1 MRSKQAYCSARDQEV
16 RVAWPDAP
24 LHPGQA
30 MAAEPADAV
39 CLDLGERCTGELCPT
54 FRKPRVDMA
63 VRLARA
69 GLDEPGSLRRRSA
82 ECTGCGRFVELKVVD
97 PGYGWC
103 PECNTVQPLAVS
115 EAEESARLAGA

>member
-1 MRSKQAYCSARDQEV
+1 MRTKQAYCSARDQEV

-39 CLDLGERCTGELCPT
+39 CVDLGERCTGELCPT

-69 GLDEPGSLRRRSA
+69 GLDEPGALRRRSA
-82 ECTGCGRFVELKVVD
+82 ECSGCGRFVELKVVD

-103 PECNTVQPLAVS
+103 PECNTVQALAIS
-115 EAEESARLAGA
+115 ETEELARLAGA

>member
-1 MRSKQAYCSARDQEV
+1 MRTKQAYCSARDQEV

-69 GLDEPGSLRRRSA
+69 GLDEAGALRRHSA
-82 ECTGCGRFVELKVVD
+82 ECSGCGRFVELKLVD

-103 PECNTVQPLAVS
+103 PECNTVQPICIPEDE
-115 EAEESARLAGA
+115 EAERLAGA